1 MSTEPVPG
9 SGPTGPI
16 KMRLS
21 RASLSGSVR
30 RGLLAWRDALKRRDL
45 AIAGAGVALAI
56 AGGVLLASRDKALHE
71 IDVGERAGRLRD
83 AVSTG
88 LNRPLEALTA
98 LDSFFLADQD
108 VTRAKFRIFVQPL
121 LLSYKR
127 SVYALE
133 WVPIV
138 PVTERAAFEAEA
150 RAAGLVGYHFWTTDD
165 RERPVPAGSRAEYA
179 PIHYMEPPNLGAL
192 GFDIAQSPP
201 RWQVAERA
209 CDTGGLAASRR
220 FSLLEDAALP
230 GGKEVY
236 SIAVYQPVFRSL
248 EPPASPESR
257 RAELRGFLLAV
268 FRIRPLV
275 EKAISTASTEGLQFA
290 LWDRREGSGE
300 PDTLFES
307 EPDVRSALAVAGAKT
322 VHALDVPL
330 ADRHW
335 ELRVA
340 STASPLASAGR
351 GTTAAAAGV
360 LLVLAALGG
369 VTSLRAVARMR
380 QQVERVG
387 PYTLVG
393 RLGGGAM
400 GVVYEAR
407 HALLRRPTAIKL
419 LAPGIAGERALARF
433 EREVQLTAAL
443 THPSTIAI
451 YDYGRTDKGVFYYAM
466 ELIRGF
472 NLHQLVTFEGRLPP
486 GRVVRLLEQVCG
498 ALAEAHAAG
507 LIHRD
512 VKPANLM
519 VAVVGGIPDFVKV
532 LDFGLVKDLGAVP
545 LRAPGETSQAPET
558 PAAVS
563 QDGSLLGTPLFLAPE
578 GVTNPS
584 AVDAR
589 LDIYAVGAVAYFLV
603 SGEMPFTGA
612 TAIEIY
618 AHQRRGPPP
627 PLSGREG
634 LQVPTGLEEL
644 IFECLSFTPEKRP
657 ATARDVQRRLSTCE
671 GIEPWTEEMALAWW
685 QERGPAVLEAARAAG
700 DLVAPGTITTGSR
713 RFAPA
718 RRTVDLS
725 PRS

>member
-1 MSTEPVPG
+1 MTEPGESPEPSKAVRTSAG
-9 SGPTGPI
+9 RT
-16 KMRLS
+16 RLT
-21 RASLSGSVR
+21 GSVR
-30 RGLLAWRDALKRRDL
+30 RGLTAWRDALRKRDL
-45 AIAGAGVALAI
+45 AFAAAGIVLAL
-56 AGGVLLASRDKALHE
+56 AGGVVLAIRDRALHE
-71 IDVGERAGRLRD
+71 IDVGEQAGRLRD
-83 AVSTG
+83 AVSG
-88 LNRPLEALTA
+88 GVNRPLEALAA
-98 LDSFFLADQD
+98 LHSFFLAEPE
-108 VTRAKFRIFVQPL
+108 VTRAKFRSFVQPL
-121 LLSYKR
+121 LKTYQR

-138 PVTERAAFEAEA
+138 RGSQRAAFEAEA
-150 RAAGLVGYHFWTTDD
+150 RSAGLSGYHFWTTDERD
-165 RERPVPAGSRAEYA
+165 RPLPMGQRPEYA

-192 GFDIAQSPP
+192 GFDVEASPP
-201 RWQVAERA
+201 RWEVAQQA
-209 CDTGGLAASRR
+209 CNTGQAAASRR
-220 FSLLEDAALP
+220 FSLLEDKSAP
-230 GGKEVY
+230 GGREIY
-236 SIAVYQPVFRSL
+236 SVAVYQPVFPSL

-257 RAELRGFLLAV
+257 CAELRGFLLAV
-268 FRIRPLV
+268 FRVRPLV
-275 EKAISTASTEGLQFA
+275 EAAMTKASTDGLEYA
-290 LWDRREGSGE
+290 LWDRSESGRE
-300 PDTLFES
+300 PDLLVES
-307 EPDVRSALAVAGAKT
+307 ESGVWVPLSVAGAKT
-322 VHALDVPL
+322 VHDMDVRL

-340 STASPLASAGR
+340 STANPLATAGR
-351 GTTAAAAGV
+351 GALAAVAGC

-380 QQVERVG
+380 RQVERVG

-419 LAPGIAGERALARF
+419 LAPGVAGERALARF

-472 NLHQLVTFEGRLPP
+472 NLHQLVTIEGPLPP
-486 GRVVRLLEQVCG
+486 GRVVHLLTQVCG

-532 LDFGLVKDLGAVP
+532 LDFGLVKDLGAAP
-545 LRAPGETSQAPET
+545 LAAPGGPAEAASA

-584 AVDAR
+584 AVDTR
-589 LDIYAVGAVAYFLV
+589 LDIYAVGCVAYFLL
-603 SGEMPFTGA
+603 SGEMPFVGA

-618 AHQRRGPPP
+618 ARQRRGPPP
-627 PLSGREG
+627 PLSGRPG
-634 LQVPTGLEEL
+634 LSVPRDLEEL
-644 IFECLSFTPEKRP
+644 IFECLAFSPEKRP
-657 ATARDVQRRLSTCE
+657 AAVRDVARRLSASAE
-671 GIEPWTEEMALAWW
+671 VRPWTEAMALSWW

-700 DLVAPGTITTGSR
+700 DVVTPGTITTDSR
-713 RFAPA
+713 RLAPA
-718 RRTVDLS
+718 RHFETHPGS
-725 PRS
+725 

>member
-1 MSTEPVPG
+1 MTEPGG
-9 SGPTGPI
+9 SPEPSKAVRTSAA
-16 KMRLS
+16 RT
-21 RASLSGSVR
+21 RLSGSVR
-30 RGLLAWRDALKRRDL
+30 RGLTAWRDALRKRDL
-45 AIAGAGVALAI
+45 ALAAAGIVLAI
-56 AGGVLLASRDKALHE
+56 AGGVLLATRDRALHE
-71 IDVGERAGRLRD
+71 IDVGERASRLRD
-83 AVSTG
+83 AVSAG
-88 LNRPLEALTA
+88 VNRPLEALAA
-98 LDSFFLADQD
+98 LHSFYLAEPD
-108 VTRAKFRIFVQPL
+108 VTRAKFRSFVQPL
-121 LLSYKR
+121 LKTYQR

-138 PVTERAAFEAEA
+138 RGPQRAAFEAEA
-150 RAAGLVGYHFWTTDD
+150 RSAGLSGYHFWTTDERD
-165 RERPVPAGSRAEYA
+165 RPLPMGQQPEYA

-192 GFDIAQSPP
+192 GFDVESSPLRWDVAQ
-201 RWQVAERA
+201 QA
-209 CDTGGLAASRR
+209 CRTGQAAASRR
-220 FSLLEDAALP
+220 FSLLEDKAVSA
-230 GGKEVY
+230 GKEIY
-236 SIAVYQPVFRSL
+236 SVAVYQPVFPSL

-268 FRIRPLV
+268 FRVRPLV
-275 EKAISTASTEGLQFA
+275 ESAMTTASTDGLEYA
-290 LWDRREGSGE
+290 LWDRTEKSGE
-300 PDTLFES
+300 PDLLFES
-307 EPDVRSALAVAGAKT
+307 ESGAWVPLAVAGAKT
-322 VHALDVPL
+322 VHNMDVPL
-330 ADRHW
+330 AGRRW

-340 STASPLASAGR
+340 STANPLATAGR
-351 GTTAAAAGV
+351 GALAALTGC

-369 VTSLRAVARMR
+369 ITSLRAVARMR
-380 QQVERVG
+380 RQVERVG

-472 NLHQLVTFEGRLPP
+472 NLHQLVTIEGPLPA
-486 GRVVRLLEQVCG
+486 GRVVHLLGQVCG

-532 LDFGLVKDLGAVP
+532 LDFGLVKDLGATP
-545 LRAPGETSQAPET
+545 LSAPAGAAESVSA

-589 LDIYAVGAVAYFLV
+589 LDIYAVGCVAYFLL
-603 SGEMPFTGA
+603 SGEMPFVGS

-618 AHQRRGPPP
+618 ARQRRGPPA
-627 PLSGREG
+627 PLSGRAG
-634 LQVPTGLEEL
+634 LSVPRELEEL
-644 IFECLSFTPEKRP
+644 IFECLEFSPEKRP
-657 ATARDVQRRLSTCE
+657 AAVRDVARRLSACT
-671 GIEPWTEEMALAWW
+671 GVPPWTEAMALAWW

-700 DLVAPGTITTGSR
+700 DVVTPGTITTDSR
-713 RFAPA
+713 RLAPA
-718 RRTVDLS
+718 RHFETHPGS
-725 PRS
+725 